1 MAELIRNLNQEQKK
15 AAQHHRG
22 AMLVVAGPGTGKTKV
37 LTHHLAYLI
46 QQGHFQ
52 PENILALTF
61 TQRAAQEMAE
71 RVDQL
76 FPEAYLDLPVY
87 TFHGWAQQLLE
98 SHGLDIGLP
107 TPFRVLTERDLRI
120 LLSRYWDR
128 FKFNYYQ
135 PQGSNRTLIA
145 ALISHFGR
153 CKDENIGPDD
163 YLKSFSQSPADGEEK
178 QRRQEVA
185 RAYHLY
191 QEILLENDA
200 LDFGDLLYYS
210 LKLLKTRPQIRRQY
224 QEKIKHLLI
233 DEFQDTNLIQYQL
246 AKLLAQPDNNLV
258 VCASADQTIYQ
269 WRGAYYGNVD
279 QFLKDYPRATKVFLK
294 KNYRSAQ
301 NIIDLSY
308 AFVRQNDELGRRETE
323 NGLQAMKPGRGVI
336 KTWRFDRRSSEL
348 RGVSN
353 KIVALIKQGV
363 DPAKISVL
371 TRTNDQVYAFEEA
384 LRQARVP
391 VQALTAGQVYRQPV
405 VIDIIAYL
413 TLRLERYN
421 DTAFYRYLN
430 FPNWSLTA
438 DDRDKLIH
446 LSRRQGRPLA
456 KVLESFSQDLSAQG
470 RSSARLMLKWLEDD
484 RQPLLASLLTFLEGS
499 GYFKKWLHASPSQVE
514 VEALNVFLEELEQ
527 FQKNHPG
534 LGLDYFLEQIEWER
548 SFGSQASVSE
558 ISDAVS
564 VMTVHGAKGLEF
576 DHVFL
581 VNLVDQAF
589 PARRQS
595 ELIPWSDQEI
605 DRLRHISEERRLFFV
620 AMTRAR
626 KGLYFSWAEDHGGQR
641 RRKLS
646 RFLSELG
653 LDQVAEQ
660 ISFGSPESVKSVRA
674 RPEKLPD
681 RFSYTQLVSFRTCPW
696 QYKLAHLLKVPTRG
710 GPERSFGTSI
720 HNTLTDFMKRW
731 TESGGQTSWSELKQL
746 YQQHWLDDWYQND
759 QQRRQYRSRGLQGLK
774 RFYRAVNKEPPRV
787 YHDGQSLWLEKDFIG
802 SLGQYPFRGKI
813 DRVDQTEEGL
823 ELIDY
828 KTGAAKDK
836 LSSDHKWQL
845 LIYQLAAEQILK
857 IKPARLTFYYLMEGQ
872 SRSFLGTEKELQRAQ
887 DKLIQTIN
895 QIKQSHFEAKPG
907 RHCQHCDF
915 RLICDHRR

>member
-15 AAQHHRG
+15 AVQHHRG

-120 LLSRYWDR
+120 LLSRHWDR

-163 YLKSFSQSPADGEEK
+163 YLKSFSQPPADGEEK

-185 RAYHLY
+185 QAYHLY

-363 DPAKISVL
+363 DPAKIAVL

-405 VIDIIAYL
+405 VIDIISYL

-456 KVLESFSQDLSAQG
+456 KVLESFSQDLSARG

-595 ELIPWSDQEI
+595 ELIPWSDQAI
-605 DRLRHISEERRLFFV
+605 DRLRHIGEERRLFFV

-641 RRKLS
+641 RRKPS

-653 LDQVAEQ
+653 LDQIAEQ
-660 ISFGSPESVKSVRA
+660 ISFGSPESVQSVRA

-731 TESGGQTSWSELKQL
+731 TESGGQTSWLELKQL

-774 RFYRAVNKEPPRV
+774 RFYRAVNKEQPRV
-787 YHDGQSLWLEKDFIG
+787 YHDGQSLWLEKNFIG

-813 DRVDQTEEGL
+813 DRVDQTEAGL

-895 QIKQSHFEAKPG
+895 QIQQSRFEAKPG

-915 RLICDHRR
+915 RLICDYRR

>member
-1 MAELIRNLNQEQKK
+1 MAELIRSLNQEQKEAVK
-15 AAQHHRG
+15 HHRG

-37 LTHHLAYLI
+37 LTHHLAYLV

-76 FPEAYLDLPVY
+76 FPEEYLDLPVY

-98 SHGLDIGLP
+98 NHGLDIGLP
-107 TPFRVLTERDLRI
+107 VPFRILTERDLRI
-120 LLSRYWDR
+120 LLGRHWDR
-128 FKFNYYQ
+128 FEFNYYQ
-135 PQGSNRTLIA
+135 PRGSNRALIA
-145 ALISHFGR
+145 GLISHFGR

-163 YLKSFSQSPADGEEK
+163 YLKSFSQPAADQEEK

-191 QEILLENDA
+191 QKILLENDA

-210 LKLLKTRPQIRRQY
+210 LRLLKKRPQVRRQY

-246 AKLLAQPDNNLV
+246 ARLIAQPDNNLV

-279 QFLKDYPRATKVFLK
+279 QFLKDYSRAKKVVLK

-308 AFVRQNDELGRRETE
+308 AFVCQNNELGRTETE
-323 NGLQAMKPGRGVI
+323 NGLQAMRKGRGVI
-336 KTWRFDRRSSEL
+336 KSWRFDRHSSEL
-348 RGVSN
+348 RGVTN
-353 KIVALIKQGV
+353 KIVSLIKQGI
-363 DPAKISVL
+363 DPAEIAVL
-371 TRTNDQVYAFEEA
+371 TRTNEQVYAFEEA
-384 LRQARVP
+384 LRQAQVP

-405 VIDIIAYL
+405 VIDIICYL
-413 TLRLERYN
+413 TLRVDRYD

-430 FPNWSLTA
+430 FSNWSLTA
-438 DDRDKLIH
+438 DDRNKLIH

-456 KVLESFSQDLSAQG
+456 KVLERSQDQLSVRG
-470 RSSARLMLKWLEDD
+470 RSSAQSILKWLDSD
-484 RQPLLASLLTFLEGS
+484 RQSLVASLLSFLEGS
-499 GYFKKWLHASPSQVE
+499 GYFKKWIQSSPSQVE
-514 VEALNVFLEELEQ
+514 VEALNVFLEELDQ
-527 FQKNHPG
+527 FQRNHPG
-534 LGLDYFLEQIEWER
+534 LGLDSFLEQVEWEC
-548 SFGSQASVSE
+548 SFGSQAAVSE

-576 DHVFL
+576 EHVFL
-581 VNLVDQAF
+581 VNLIDQVF

-595 ELIPWSDQEI
+595 ELIPWYDQET
-605 DRLRHISEERRLFFV
+605 DRLRHIGEERRLFFV

-626 KGLYFSWAEDHGGQR
+626 RGIYFSWAEDHGGQR
-641 RRKLS
+641 RRKPS
-646 RFLSELG
+646 QFLSELG
-653 LDQVAEQ
+653 LDKAAEQ
-660 ISFGSPESVKSVRA
+660 ASFGAPESVEPVRS
-674 RPEKLPD
+674 RSEKLPD
-681 RFSYTQLVSFRTCPW
+681 KFSYTQLVSFRTCPW
-696 QYKLAHLLKVPTRG
+696 QYKLAHLMKVPTKG
-710 GPERSFGTSI
+710 GPERSFGTTI
-720 HNTLTDFMKRW
+720 HNTLAEFMKRW
-731 TESGGQTSWSELKQL
+731 TDSDGQASWPELKEI
-746 YQQHWLDDWYQND
+746 YQQKWLDDWYQND

-774 RFYRAVNKEPPRV
+774 KFYHSLNKEQPRV
-787 YHDGQSLWLEKDFIG
+787 YHDGQRLWLEKDFVG
-802 SLGQYPFRGKI
+802 SLGGYPFRGKI

-836 LSSDHKWQL
+836 LSSDNKWQL

-857 IKPARLTFYYLMEGQ
+857 IRPARLTFHYLIENQ
-872 SRSFLGTEKELQRAQ
+872 KQSFLGTEKDLKRAQ
-887 DKLIQTIN
+887 DKLVQTIN
-895 QIKQSHFEAKPG
+895 QIKQSRFEAKPG
-907 RHCQHCDF
+907 RHCQYCDF

>member
-15 AAQHHRG
+15 AVQHHRG

-120 LLSRYWDR
+120 LLSRHWDR

-163 YLKSFSQSPADGEEK
+163 YLKSFSQPPADGEEK

-185 RAYHLY
+185 QAYHLY

-210 LKLLKTRPQIRRQY
+210 LRLLKARPQIRRQY

-363 DPAKISVL
+363 DPAKIAVL

-456 KVLESFSQDLSAQG
+456 KVLESFSQDLSARG

-595 ELIPWSDQEI
+595 ELIPWSDQAI
-605 DRLRHISEERRLFFV
+605 DRLRHIGEERRLFFV

-641 RRKLS
+641 RRKPS

-653 LDQVAEQ
+653 LDQTAEQ
-660 ISFGSPESVKSVRA
+660 ISFGSPESVQSVRA

-731 TESGGQTSWSELKQL
+731 TESGGQTSWLELKQL

-774 RFYRAVNKEPPRV
+774 RFYRAVNKEQPRV
-787 YHDGQSLWLEKDFIG
+787 YHDGQSLWLEKNFIG

-813 DRVDQTEEGL
+813 DRVDQTEAGL

-895 QIKQSHFEAKPG
+895 QIQQSRFEAKPG